1 MLKKALMAATVLG
14 LVACLPGCKSK
25 QESLAD
31 EMVSVMQDIA
41 DALKT
46 VKDKESAETAATR
59 IKELAKRGSEIGKE
73 YKDLE
78 KTLSKEERKQMDDT
92 YEPKVEAV
100 GKQIEAEMTR
110 IAKEVKDPAAL
121 MALGSAM
128 AGMK

>member
-1 MLKKALMAATVLG
+1 MLKNALMAVTVLG
-14 LVACLPGCKSK
+14 LVLCLPGCKSK

-46 VKDKESAETAATR
+46 VKDKESAEAAATQ

-78 KTLSKEERKQMDDT
+78 KAMSKEERKKMDET
-92 YEPKVEAV
+92 YEPKVEKI
-100 GKQIEAEMTR
+100 GKQIEAEMKR
-110 IAKEVKDPAAL
+110 IATEVKDPAAL
-121 MALGSAM
+121 MALGASM
-128 AGMK
+128 AEMK